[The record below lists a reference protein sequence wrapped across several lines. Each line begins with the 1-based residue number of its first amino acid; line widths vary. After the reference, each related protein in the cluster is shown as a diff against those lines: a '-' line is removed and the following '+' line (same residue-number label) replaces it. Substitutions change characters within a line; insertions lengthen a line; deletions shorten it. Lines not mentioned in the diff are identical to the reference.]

1 VKSEK
6 ARQLATDQT
15 KQVEELLKS
24 GKDISAAAKAVG
36 GEVKTSDLVER
47 GAFLPDFGSLTDVD
61 KEIFSLPLGK
71 TGTPYTVGGKTL
83 AFRVKERQEINPE
96 EMKKSLESLRT
107 EMLPGKREQ
116 YFSAYI
122 QEARKR
128 MEDAKQITINEGVL
142 EQASNR
148 IG

>member
-1 VKSEK
+1 M
-6 ARQLATDQT
+6 AADQT
-15 KQVEELLKS
+15 KRVEELLKS
-24 GKDISAAAKAVG
+24 GKDLAAAAKAVG
-36 GEVKTSDLVER
+36 GEIKASDLVER
-47 GAFLPDFGSLTDVD
+47 GAFLADFGSLSDVD

-71 TGTPYTVGGKTL
+71 TGTPYTIGGKTL
-83 AFRVKERQEINPE
+83 AFNVKERHEINPE
-96 EMKKSLESLRT
+96 EMKKSTESLRT

-116 YFSAYI
+116 YFNAYI

-128 MEDAKQITINEGVL
+128 MEDAKQITINENVL